1 MNNIPY
7 TSYIFIGIT
16 SLVLT
21 YATIADTEKEI
32 MIEPEASVETVE
44 ASEASVETVEA
55 SASAVEASAVEAV
68 PETSTLK
75 PAEGGKKRKTKKHRK
90 KEKRSN
96 KSKKK

>member
-32 MIEPEASVETVE
+32 IIEPTE
-44 ASEASVETVEA
+44 
-55 SASAVEASAVEAV
+55 EAV
-68 PETSTLK
+68 PESVSVPEAEASAEINQNQKTSTEPVEAKLVST
-75 PAEGGKKRKTKKHRK
+75 EGGKKRKTKKHRK
-90 KEKRSN
+90 KHKKSR
-96 KSKKK
+96 KSKN

>member
-7 TSYIFIGIT
+7 ISYIYIGIT

-21 YATIADTEKEI
+21 YATIAEKEI

-44 ASEASVETVEA
+44 ASVEVPE
-55 SASAVEASAVEAV
+55 ASAVEASAVEAV